1 MRRELEKKS
10 KMLRLPKKLS
20 KVNMTSSRLKLM
32 KQRRVSMQQRK
43 HTLQPKRLW
52 MSAQII
58 ANKLFKMR
66 SKLCRLVMICKPFLM
81 MQMNCSVLPM
91 RS

>member
-1 MRRELEKKS
+1 MLLNPNSKSSVKRRDSEKKS

-66 SKLCRLVMICKPFLM
+66 
-81 MQMNCSVLPM
+81 
-91 RS
+91 